1 MMTHIAYHQLTEPD
15 KLPALSCG
23 VCGAGECL
31 QYTTEASTDSC
42 VTCPDANRGGRFG
55 QLSDVSHEDPTVGA
69 KDLSGAQ
76 LRRIHV
82 LARDRGAHQQR
93 EPVHEY
99 AGVLYRVPT
108 VHYTLA
114 GGDENN
120 PKGMLHHWRT
130 KHPTLE
136 IPAELKAKVTLA
148 DKERKGILGVGKAP
162 PVARDVDSAGKAAA
176 HAAAVAQAAA
186 AEAAMQQATALVA
199 AHVGGVA
206 GGDADGAVAA
216 GAARA

>member
-1 MMTHIAYHQLTEPD
+1 M
-15 KLPALSCG
+15 
-23 VCGAGECL
+23 
-31 QYTTEASTDSC
+31 QYTTEASTDGC
-42 VTCPDANRGGRFG
+42 VTWMQTAEGALTSRKKTPLWVPKIRCKHFG
-55 QLSDVSHEDPTVGA
+55 EFTFSRAIAAHTNSTNTLEFCTACSRDP
-69 KDLSGAQ
+69 
-76 LRRIHV
+76 
-82 LARDRGAHQQR
+82 
-93 EPVHEY
+93 
-99 AGVLYRVPT
+99 VPT

-114 GGDENN
+114 GGDEKN

-162 PVARDVDSAGKAAA
+162 PVARDSAGKAAA

-186 AEAAMQQATALVA
+186 VEAAMQQATALVA

-206 GGDADGAVAA
+206 GGDADGAVNA

>member
-1 MMTHIAYHQLTEPD
+1 M
-15 KLPALSCG
+15 
-23 VCGAGECL
+23 
-31 QYTTEASTDSC
+31 
-42 VTCPDANRGGRFG
+42 
-55 QLSDVSHEDPTVGA
+55 
-69 KDLSGAQ
+69 
-76 LRRIHV
+76 
-82 LARDRGAHQQR
+82 
-93 EPVHEY
+93 
-99 AGVLYRVPT
+99 PT

-162 PVARDVDSAGKAAA
+162 PVARDSAGKAAA

-186 AEAAMQQATALVA
+186 VEAAMQQATALV
-199 AHVGGVA
+199 GGAV